1 MEHCRRQRT
10 VMALARKRAV
20 ALSQD
25 AVACALRAMPHR
37 CLCEV
42 AISRD
47 AAPPASTGKAPGLKK
62 VPSRARSAWRKHE
75 MYYLTMCRRSRVPAP
90 AGRRS
95 PPAIPSSTKRR
106 RASQHCGSRECMCEK
121 DADGN
126 AAQQAG
132 FLDDAGMCHPG
143 RFVRW
148 QPPSL
153 GGRETDGAVR
163 RSGGPAVQIRAE
175 VLWAAPG
182 LPRVTRCS
190 HLHGRPKLPR
200 SASPA
205 VRRSGGRPA
214 AVEGHLGPEVRRS
227 GGPDRVPRPPR
238 GHLGPEVR
246 RFGGPAALPAA
257 GGLVPC

>member
-1 MEHCRRQRT
+1 M
-10 VMALARKRAV
+10 
-20 ALSQD
+20 
-25 AVACALRAMPHR
+25 
-37 CLCEV
+37 
-42 AISRD
+42 
-47 AAPPASTGKAPGLKK
+47 
-62 VPSRARSAWRKHE
+62 RSASRKHE

-95 PPAIPSSTKRR
+95 PPVIPSSTKRR
-106 RASQHCGSRECMCEK
+106 RASQHCGSRVCMCEK

-143 RFVRW
+143 RFVRR

-163 RSGGPAVQIRAE
+163 RSGGPAVRRSRPGPKSSGRPLVCHVSLDALFTRQAK

-205 VRRSGGRPA
+205 VRRSGGP
-214 AVEGHLGPEVRRS
+214 EGARRRHWRATLVRKSGGPEVQTESPGPAQGPPGPPWSLVRKS
-227 GGPDRVPRPPR
+227 GGPEVLPPFQQRETVRWWLVPS
-238 GHLGPEVR
+238 
-246 RFGGPAALPAA
+246 ALP
-257 GGLVPC
+257 